1 MVLKFQVV
9 IVFSYMKI
17 TMKQFNSL
25 LGAVLFLISCVGV
38 DFDEPSNTVINREV
52 AGEKGLNVN
61 ISKSEDWK
69 LRAIYYQN
77 TESQKME
84 ARVFLDSLGERWHFY
99 SEENGLKQQ
108 QLSEI
113 VGNLDESHIGNFTDS
128 VSTFTYMG
136 DTLRIIRC
144 GILSLDS
151 SQYRV
156 IGVWQKKGKH

>member
-1 MVLKFQVV
+1 MVFKFQVV
-9 IVFSYMKI
+9 IVFNMKI
-17 TMKQFNSL
+17 TMKQFNCL
-25 LGAVLFLISCVGV
+25 LVAVLLLVSCAGV
-38 DFDEPSNTVINREV
+38 DFDELSNTVINREV
-52 AGEKGLNVN
+52 AGEKGLNVH
-61 ISKSEDWK
+61 ISQSEEWK

-99 SEENGLKQQ
+99 SEENCLKQQ

-113 VGNLDESHIGNFTDS
+113 AANLAESHIGNFTDS

-144 GILSLDS
+144 GILPLDS

-156 IGVWQKKGKH
+156 IGVWQKKGRH

>member
-1 MVLKFQVV
+1 
-9 IVFSYMKI
+9 MKI
-17 TMKQFNSL
+17 TMKQFNCL
-25 LGAVLFLISCVGV
+25 LVAVLLLVSCAGV
-38 DFDEPSNTVINREV
+38 DFDELSNTVINREV
-52 AGEKGLNVN
+52 AGEKGLNVH
-61 ISKSEDWK
+61 ISQSEEWK

-99 SEENGLKQQ
+99 SEENCLKQQ

-113 VGNLDESHIGNFTDS
+113 AANLAESHIGNFTDS

-144 GILSLDS
+144 GILPLDS

-156 IGVWQKKGKH
+156 IGVWQKKGRH

>member
-1 MVLKFQVV
+1 MVFKFQVV
-9 IVFSYMKI
+9 IVFNMKI
-17 TMKQFNSL
+17 TMKQFNCL
-25 LGAVLFLISCVGV
+25 LVAVLLLVSCAGV
-38 DFDEPSNTVINREV
+38 DFDELSNTVINREV
-52 AGEKGLNVN
+52 AGEKGLNVH
-61 ISKSEDWK
+61 ISQSEEWK

-99 SEENGLKQQ
+99 SEEKCLKQQ

-113 VGNLDESHIGNFTDS
+113 AANLAESHIGNFTDS

-144 GILSLDS
+144 GILPLDS

-156 IGVWQKKGKH
+156 IGVWQKKGRH

>member
-1 MVLKFQVV
+1 MVFKFQVV
-9 IVFSYMKI
+9 IVFNIKI
-17 TMKQFNSL
+17 TMKQFNCL
-25 LGAVLFLISCVGV
+25 LVAVLLLVSCAGV
-38 DFDEPSNTVINREV
+38 DFDELSNTVINREV
-52 AGEKGLNVN
+52 AGEKGLNVH
-61 ISKSEDWK
+61 ISQSEEWK

-99 SEENGLKQQ
+99 SEDNCLKQQ

-113 VGNLDESHIGNFTDS
+113 AANLAESHIGNFTDS

-144 GILSLDS
+144 GILPLDS

-156 IGVWQKKGKH
+156 IGVWQKKGRH